1 MIKDKGQFEVG
12 SLKSQVRSGFFPSET
27 SSLTLSSNTWRLF
40 GYYKSLYFGARA
52 WGQELGDCEE
62 MPG

>member
-1 MIKDKGQFEVG
+1 MRDKGKFEVE
-12 SLKSQVRSGFFPSET
+12 SLKFEGRSGFFPLEA
-27 SSLTLSSNTWRLF
+27 SSLTLSSNIWRFF

-62 MPG
+62 VPG

>member
-1 MIKDKGQFEVG
+1 MIRNKGRFEVG
-12 SLKSQVRSGFFPSET
+12 SLKSQVRSSFFPPEI
-27 SSLTLSSNTWRLF
+27 SSSTLSSNTWRLF

-52 WGQELGDCEE
+52 WSQELGDCEE